1 MAEWAWG
8 SATDTGRHR
17 VMNEDSLLTAGGL
30 FAVAD
35 GMGGAN
41 AGEVASATALET
53 IAAAS
58 PRDLDSL
65 VSIVIE
71 ANRIVY
77 EMALADPELRGM
89 GTTVVAV
96 VAMDD
101 GPRLGIVNIGDSR
114 AYLCR
119 DGGLAQ
125 LSIDHSLVELLVR
138 RGQLTPAAAAV
149 HPQRNV
155 LLRSLGVDAE
165 VGVDAWEFDA
175 APGDRVLLCSDGLFN
190 EVTAEDIAY
199 MLTTVTDPQAA
210 AEALVVAANE
220 AGGRDNITCVVLD
233 VRGEPGLVDPP
244 QQRLRRVVDADQTVQ
259 TAMGPTGPQVPTGET
274 QIVSVV
280 STPERTRDL
289 GAVGGAAAAAPFG
302 AAAANP
308 SGPDEVDGP
317 ATERVDALVGA
328 ETASDDRGDGTV
340 PPGGRRR
347 AAEPAFADSS
357 AGEERSHGGRR
368 VRPLR
373 ILAGIFT
380 LLVIAALAVGAVSWW
395 GSNSYFVG
403 TDRNTVSVF
412 QGRPGGVLWV
422 SPKKLFSDDA
432 IELDTLSAADRAA
445 VDDGVVRPTLSEA
458 QDYLA
463 ALRKRVDA
471 TTTTTTTA
479 RPTTTRPT
487 TTAASG
493 ATTTP
498 KGATTQRATTAKPAT
513 TAQPATTAKPTTAR
527 PTTTKAG

>member
-53 IAAAS
+53 IAAAA
-58 PRDLDSL
+58 PRTLDAL
-65 VSIVIE
+65 VSTVVE

-89 GTTVVAV
+89 GTTVVAM

-155 LLRSLGVDAE
+155 LLRSLGVDPE

-175 APGDRVLLCSDGLFN
+175 APGDRLLLCSDGLFN
-190 EVTAEDIAY
+190 EVAAEDIAY
-199 MLTTVTDPQAA
+199 LLTTIADPQAA
-210 AEALVVAANE
+210 AEALVDSAND
-220 AGGRDNITCVVLD
+220 AGGRDNITCVVVD
-233 VRGEPGLVDPP
+233 VRGEAGLVDPP
-244 QQRLRRVVDADQTVQ
+244 QQRLRRVVDADETVQ
-259 TAMGPTGPQVPTGET
+259 TALGPAGPQVPTGET

-280 STPERTRDL
+280 STPA
-289 GAVGGAAAAAPFG
+289 AVDQATAPSGGPRPSGAAG
-302 AAAANP
+302 ASE
-308 SGPDEVDGP
+308 SGEHHRGEMGADGV
-317 ATERVDALVGA
+317 ATEQVDVVAGDTARLAADGSAMTGNHQTSETESGLEPDTGRTARGCFRPWRVVAGL
-328 ETASDDRGDGTV
+328 
-340 PPGGRRR
+340 
-347 AAEPAFADSS
+347 FA
-357 AGEERSHGGRR
+357 
-368 VRPLR
+368 
-373 ILAGIFT
+373 
-380 LLVIAALAVGAVSWW
+380 LLVLAALGIGFVSWW
-395 GSNSYFVG
+395 GSNTFFVG
-403 TDRNTVSVF
+403 DDGTTVAIY

-422 SPKKLFSDDA
+422 SPKLVYSDPA
-432 IELDTLSAADRAA
+432 VKVDTLSDADRSDITA
-445 VDDGVVRPTLSEA
+445 GVERATLAEA
-458 QDYLA
+458 QDYVA
-463 ALRKRVDA
+463 ALRKRVEA
-471 TTTTTTTA
+471 TTTTTV
-479 RPTTTRPT
+479 RPTTTTTVRPT
-487 TTAASG
+487 TTT
-493 ATTTP
+493 ATTA
-498 KGATTQRATTAKPAT
+498 ATTSRKATTTAKPAT
-513 TAQPATTAKPTTAR
+513 TRIATTAR